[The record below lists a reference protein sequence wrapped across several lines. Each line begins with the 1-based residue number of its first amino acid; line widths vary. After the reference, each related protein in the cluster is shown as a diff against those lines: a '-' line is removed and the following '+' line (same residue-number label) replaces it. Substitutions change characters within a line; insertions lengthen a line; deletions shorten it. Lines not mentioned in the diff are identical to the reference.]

1 MVVHDKSTNPI
12 IYLTRWYIPPPARPP
27 HTIMSEF
34 KLAPRS
40 RSPLLHEDLFY
51 AIFDVLAEPTN
62 PSPFDM
68 GIPFATPDPDARCAL
83 AVLAR
88 TCRTFTQ
95 PCLDR
100 LWRRLT
106 SLEPL
111 LWCYTSLEVILGSQ
125 LQVGEVFLRLEMI
138 SDLTSVV
145 SISS

>member
-1 MVVHDKSTNPI
+1 MVHNRTTNPI
-12 IYLTRWYIPPPARPP
+12 TYLTRWYIPSLARHP
-27 HTIMSEF
+27 HIVMSE
-34 KLAPRS
+34 LA
-40 RSPLLHEDLFY
+40 SPLLHEDLFY
-51 AIFDVLAEPTN
+51 TVFDVLAEPTN

-88 TCRTFTQ
+88 TCHAFTQ

-106 SLEPL
+106 SLVPL
-111 LWCYTSLEVILGSQ
+111 LRCYTSREAIKGRR
-125 LQVGEVFLRLEMI
+125 LQVGEVFLEIII
-138 SDLTSVV
+138 SRLTSAV